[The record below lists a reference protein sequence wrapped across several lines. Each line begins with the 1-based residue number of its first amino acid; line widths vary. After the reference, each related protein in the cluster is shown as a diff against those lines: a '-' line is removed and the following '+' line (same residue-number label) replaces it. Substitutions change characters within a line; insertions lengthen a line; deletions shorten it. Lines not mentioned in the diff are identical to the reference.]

1 MYSGRLKSVKVFSF
15 GLYSP
20 TNDPVVLIIEVN
32 RVACLVFVA
41 MPIVC
46 EPKPNLLALAHL
58 SSSYCCIQVRTVSSV
73 LRKHVLLVLYMV
85 RVFALVG
92 VTISITKCI

>member
-41 MPIVC
+41 MAIVC
-46 EPKPNLLALAHL
+46 EPKSNSL
-58 SSSYCCIQVRTVSSV
+58 S
-73 LRKHVLLVLYMV
+73 
-85 RVFALVG
+85 
-92 VTISITKCI
+92 